1 MNTLRSEFKI
11 GVLVVAGIVLLVLGV
26 NYLKGFNPFARSN
39 TYYAVYEDVAG
50 LAVSNPVLINGYQVG
65 QVRRI
70 EFVEG
75 GQGELLVEFGVEHPK
90 LFFPSNSVAMI
101 HSSDLFGT
109 KAIRIDRGD
118 SPVSAASGDTLLD
131 NVEDDIA
138 AQVAKQIEPLQRK
151 TTDLIKSVEK
161 VILDIESVFSSE
173 ATSQL
178 PAALESV
185 QRTVASLETT
195 AANLDST
202 VAENR
207 SNFKRVM
214 SNVRSLTSTLN
225 ASSGD
230 LTNAISNFS
239 TLSDSLSRIE
249 FAATMAKANQAL
261 EDVSTITGQIAA
273 GEGSLGKLVQSDSLH
288 DGLVATNLELQLLLD
303 DLQMHPWKYVQ
314 VNLIGRKQ
322 KSEFSKK
329 DLMRLRDIIADE
341 LEGQEGGSSS
351 ND

>member
-1 MNTLRSEFKI
+1 MNLLRSEFKI

-26 NYLKGFNPFARSN
+26 NYLKGFNPFVSSS

-65 QVRRI
+65 QVRGI

-75 GQGELLVEFGVEHPK
+75 GQGELLVTFAIEHTK
-90 LFFPSNSVAMI
+90 LAFPVNSVAMI

-118 SPVSAASGDTLLD
+118 SPVSAVPGDTLLD

-161 VILDIESVFSSE
+161 VILDIESIFSSE
-173 ATSQL
+173 ATRQL
-178 PAALESV
+178 PASLESV
-185 QRTVASLETT
+185 ERTVESLEST
-195 AANLDST
+195 AANLDSL

-207 SNFKRVM
+207 NNFKRVM
-214 SNVRSLTSTLN
+214 SNVKSLTSMLN
-225 ASSGD
+225 SSSGD
-230 LTNAISNFS
+230 LTNVISNFS

-249 FAATMAKANQAL
+249 FAETMARANQAL
-261 EDVSTITGQIAA
+261 DDVSQITSQIAS
-273 GEGSLGKLVQSDSLH
+273 GEGSLGKLIQSDSLH
-288 DGLVATNLELQLLLD
+288 EGLLATNVELQLLLD
-303 DLQMHPWKYVQ
+303 DLQLHPWKYVQ

-329 DLMRLRDIIADE
+329 DLVRLRNLIADE
-341 LEGQEGGSSS
+341 LENQEDSKTS

>member
-39 TYYAVYEDVAG
+39 TYYAVYDDVAG

-70 EFVEG
+70 AFVEG

-118 SPVSAASGDTLLD
+118 SPVSANAGDTLLD

-173 ATSQL
+173 ATRQL
-178 PAALESV
+178 PAALENV
-185 QRTVASLETT
+185 QRTVESLETT

-207 SNFKRVM
+207 GNFKRVM

-249 FAATMAKANQAL
+249 FAATMALANQAL
-261 EDVSTITGQIAA
+261 EDVSTIAGQIAD

-303 DLQMHPWKYVQ
+303 DLPRHPWKYVQ

-329 DLMRLRDIIADE
+329 DLIRLRDIIADE